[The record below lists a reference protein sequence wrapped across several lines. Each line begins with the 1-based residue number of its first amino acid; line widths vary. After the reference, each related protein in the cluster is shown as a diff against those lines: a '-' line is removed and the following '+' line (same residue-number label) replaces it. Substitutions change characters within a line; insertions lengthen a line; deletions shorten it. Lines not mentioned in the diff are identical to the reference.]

1 MLPGLARP
9 RALPSHALPTSPS
22 LLPSL
27 LFLPPLPCSHFH
39 LNQLV
44 RVDGVVT
51 RRTGVYPQLQRTF
64 YDCMRCGAVLGPY
77 LQTGDREIK
86 LGSCPSCESK
96 GPFSVR
102 ARPA

>member
-1 MLPGLARP
+1 MCCYPSFPPAR
-9 RALPSHALPTSPS
+9 R
-22 LLPSL
+22 
-27 LFLPPLPCSHFH
+27 HFH

-64 YDCMRCGAVLGPY
+64 YDCMKCGAVLGPY
-77 LQTGDREIK
+77 FQTGDREIK

-96 GPFSVR
+96 GPFQVGTLCVQQEPGR
-102 ARPA
+102 GGTVG